1 MQEDFAVK
9 YISLD
14 YINILD
20 FTTDALYAIDIHV
33 IGCLQAQ
40 PGVPLNTHLK
50 CLLHQF

>member
-1 MQEDFAVK
+1 MQEDFAVE
-9 YISLD
+9 YISFD

-20 FTTDALYAIDIHV
+20 FTTDAPYAIDICV

-40 PGVPLNTHLK
+40 PCVRSKTHLK